1 MTFTPKT
8 EAQLREQGLWPEG
21 SYDFRVAEATECQSK
36 AGNDQIKLKL
46 VIYKGEDTRFV
57 YDYLTASMEYKLRH
71 FCEATGLLAKYDSGR
86 LNADDMV
93 GREGI
98 VQIRIEP
105 ASGNYE
111 AKNAVKDYVVK
122 KADIRRPDTKTAS
135 FPLTTNQPAED
146 DVPF

>member
-8 EAQLREQGLWPEG
+8 EEQLSERSLWPEG
-21 SYDFRVAEATECQSK
+21 SYDFRVAEATECKSK
-36 AGNDQIKLKL
+36 AGRDQIKLKL
-46 VIYKGEDTRFV
+46 ILFKGEATRFV
-57 YDYLTASMEYKLRH
+57 YDYLQEALEYKLRH
-71 FCEATGLLAKYDSGR
+71 FCEATGLLVQYDSGR

-98 VQIRIEP
+98 ASIKIEP
-105 ASGNYE
+105 AKDGFE

-122 KADIRRPDTKTAS
+122 KKDIRRPDTKTAS
-135 FPLTTNQPAED
+135 LPLADGGSAVD